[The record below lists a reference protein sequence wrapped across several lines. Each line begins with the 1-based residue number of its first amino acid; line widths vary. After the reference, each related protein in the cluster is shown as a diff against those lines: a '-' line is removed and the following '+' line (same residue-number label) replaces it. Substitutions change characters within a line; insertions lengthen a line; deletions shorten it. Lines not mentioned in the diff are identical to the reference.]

1 MKRKLLTFVLT
12 GLLAFSTTGLVF
24 AETAPL
30 ETPITPE
37 PPIVS
42 EDPQAE
48 VITIGEAITIALEAV
63 PDGSIVSIKL
73 DKQHTVK
80 VYKIQVKSGALMNM
94 VKINAMTGDVLK
106 TELENDPVAEPVTDP
121 TIDPITDPVTDPI
134 TDPTTDPITDPTTDP
149 ITDPTT
155 DPITDP
161 TTDPITDPTTDP
173 ITDPTT
179 DPITDPTTDP
189 ITDPTTDPITDP
201 TTDPITDP
209 TTNPVIDP
217 ITDPVTDPTTDP
229 ITDPVT
235 DPTAE
240 PTTEDPVATLPAISF
255 ENAVQIALAS
265 VTDGTFVSIR
275 LGTEHD
281 VMVYKV
287 IIQTGKKAN
296 QIKIDATSGDILKPA
311 NDKNDKKPVIEKPA
325 KKTVDD
331 STSQTNLP
339 KVKGKK

>member
-1 MKRKLLTFVLT
+1 MKRKLVTFVLT
-12 GLLAFSTTGLVF
+12 GLLAFSTTGMVF
-24 AETAPL
+24 AETVPL
-30 ETPITPE
+30 ENPITPDQ
-37 PPIVS
+37 PIVS
-42 EDPQAE
+42 EDPQS
-48 VITIGEAITIALEAV
+48 VITIDAAIAIALETV
-63 PDGSIVSIKL
+63 PDGSIVSVKL

-80 VYKIQVKSGALMNM
+80 VYKIQVKSGALMTM

-106 TELENDPVAEPVTDP
+106 TELENDPVTDP

-134 TDPTTDPITDPTTDP
+134 T
-149 ITDPTT
+149 
-155 DPITDP
+155 
-161 TTDPITDPTTDP
+161 
-173 ITDPTT
+173 
-179 DPITDPTTDP
+179 
-189 ITDPTTDPITDP
+189 
-201 TTDPITDP
+201 
-209 TTNPVIDP
+209 DP

-240 PTTEDPVATLPAISF
+240 PTTEDPAATLPAISF

-287 IIQTGKKAN
+287 IIQTGQKAN
-296 QIKIDATSGDILKPA
+296 PIKIDATSGDILNPT

-331 STSQTNLP
+331 STSQTNIP